1 MVIILLAG
9 LKSLPKEPFEAAIVD
24 GASRVNIFFLITL
37 PLLQPS
43 IIVALLIRTL
53 DVMKVFDIVFA
64 MTRGG
69 PGTATTVANL
79 RIYEVGMEHLRIGY
93 AASLSNVLLLIGLVI
108 GFLFIRRM
116 YAGRGA
122 V

>member
-1 MVIILLAG
+1 
-9 LKSLPKEPFEAAIVD
+9 VD
-24 GASRVNIFFLITL
+24 GASRVNIFFYITI
-37 PLLQPS
+37 PLLKPS

-53 DVMKVFDIVFA
+53 DVMKVFDIVFG

-93 AASLSNVLLLIGLVI
+93 AASLSNVLLVIGLII
-108 GFLFIRRM
+108 GVFFIRKM
-116 YAGRGA
+116 YAGRRIA
-122 V
+122 

>member
-1 MVIILLAG
+1 MVIIILAG
-9 LKSLPKEPFEAAIVD
+9 LKSLPTEPFEAAIVD
-24 GASRVNIFFLITL
+24 GASRINIFFYITL

-53 DVMKVFDIVFA
+53 DVLKVFDIIFA

-79 RIYEVGMEHLRIGY
+79 RIYEVGMEHLRVGY
-93 AASLSNVLLLIGLVI
+93 AASLSNMLLLIGLVV
-108 GFLFIRRM
+108 GVLFIRKM
-116 YAGRGA
+116 YTGGGTT
-122 V
+122 